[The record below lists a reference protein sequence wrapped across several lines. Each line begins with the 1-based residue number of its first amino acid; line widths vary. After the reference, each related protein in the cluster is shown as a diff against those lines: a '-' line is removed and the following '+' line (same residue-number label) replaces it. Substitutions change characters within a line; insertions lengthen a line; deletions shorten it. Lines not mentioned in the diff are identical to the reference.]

1 MEYKGKGLIM
11 LTNKTLADKAITV
24 RIDGAT
30 KERAE
35 NMLNEMG
42 INMTTYI
49 ASSLKALVRERRV
62 PFEMVTEEYLAD
74 QIILAKLAEAEKEA
88 ADPNTKWLT
97 QDEVFGPIRER
108 FGYEV

>member
-1 MEYKGKGLIM
+1 VLA
-11 LTNKTLADKAITV
+11 NKTLADKAITV
-24 RIDGAT
+24 RVDGVT
-30 KERAE
+30 KEQAE
-35 NMLNEMG
+35 KMLDEMG
-42 INMTTYI
+42 INMTAYI
-49 ASSLKALVRERRV
+49 ASSLKALVRERRI
-62 PFEMVTEEYLAD
+62 PFAMVTQEYLND